1 MFSCSIC
8 HGKES
13 REEKV
18 DRVLEV
24 KGRYVKIEGVPSTV
38 CRRCGEPSFSAENT
52 ERTRMLVHG
61 GGEPVRMDSLPVYE
75 FATAPAFESAPL
87 APASSP

>member
-13 REEKV
+13 REEEV
-18 DRVLEV
+18 SMVLEV
-24 KGRYVKIEGVPSTV
+24 KGRYVKVEGVPCTV
-38 CRRCGEPSFSAENT
+38 CRRCGEPSFSAEAT
-52 ERTRMLVHG
+52 ERTRLLVHG

-75 FATAPAFESAPL
+75 FATAPAFDPAPL
-87 APASSP
+87 APAPTP